1 MKHAAP
7 TPRRVRPA
15 FLAAAAV
22 AFAVAIPS
30 VVNAAGTTITRADA
44 QAAADTIAAYLAQ
57 PEPTLTVTEAGP
69 TVTVTASPTT
79 SPSGPGP
86 SSTPTSSPSASA
98 TSTPTPSGTVVASP
112 FIAPTLNNPVTIQI
126 AASGGTYSAP
136 STVDCIFVAPQIIT
150 GNVTLNGCDDRVLIG
165 AVFGGRTTT
174 AGFTDTGNRGIRLY
188 DTTSSQTGT
197 DYLEGLWFKPGS
209 YLSDA
214 IQGAYR
220 TTTNRTLIVQNVL
233 VDSTTYGS
241 KTAVHADTLQLWGGP
256 QNFHV
261 NGLTATDARYQGI
274 FMANDVNNARGA
286 YTFARI
292 NLVGSSPSYC
302 FTDLSRSRHDITASE
317 VYCSGFAHVGTNDG
331 YSNAP
336 AGVRSGTVAD
346 YVPASLWLGGTYV
359 G

>member
-30 VVNAAGTTITRADA
+30 VVNAAGTTVTRSEA
-44 QAAADTIAAYLAQ
+44 QAASDTLAAYLAQ
-57 PEPTLTVTEAGP
+57 PEPVVTITE
-69 TVTVTASPTT
+69 TVTATAIPTT
-79 SPSGPGP
+79 SPSGPSP
-86 SSTPTSSPSASA
+86 TSTPTSSPSASA
-98 TSTPTPSGTVVASP
+98 TSTPTPTPSGSIGGLAY
-112 FIAPTLNNPVTIQI
+112 APPVLTNPVTIQI

-136 STVDCIFVAPQIIT
+136 STTDCIFVAPQIIT
-150 GNVTLNGCDDRVLIG
+150 GNVTLNGCDDRVLRG

-220 TTTNRTLIVQNVL
+220 STTNRSLIVQNVR

-241 KTAVHADTLQLWGGP
+241 KAAVHADTLQLWGGP

-286 YTFARI
+286 YTFTRI

-302 FTDLSRSRHDITASE
+302 FTDLTRSRHVATATD
-317 VYCSGFAHVGTNDG
+317 VWCTGFAHVGTGDS

-336 AGVRSGTVAD
+336 AGVKSGTVVD
-346 YVPASLWLGGTYV
+346 YVPASLWVGATYV